1 MFGRCVLS
9 FRRRLKYS
17 SATLVKC
24 LLKILAM
31 SLSFVYVLLLYVI
44 DTMVLRVRRFVTK
57 FFKQFR
63 QHFRVVFVG
72 FDRF

>member
-9 FRRRLKYS
+9 FRGRLKYL

-44 DTMVLRVRRFVTK
+44 DAMVLELD
-57 FFKQFR
+57 
-63 QHFRVVFVG
+63 G
-72 FDRF
+72 LLLSS

>member
-9 FRRRLKYS
+9 FRGRLKYL

-44 DTMVLRVRRFVTK
+44 LAISDKKPLVIGSALRNY
-57 FFKQFR
+57 
-63 QHFRVVFVG
+63 G
-72 FDRF
+72 LGS